1 MESTSSGIGI
11 TINERLLQKHTNAD
25 TLLFVSVLCVCEKWR
40 WQWRFA
46 GFHLQLISLFAL
58 SSMRVPSTTRFFLSL
73 GLLLLLLLPSS
84 CYDLHSPPV
93 FYSFFFRLF
102 VVVFAWW
109 SCLRQGA
116 TRSYSKSIAMNNF
129 TFFLKVSFIH
139 DLVKKILRLCSGRSS
154 WMLHLRS
161 LILRLLIL
169 LSLRKLGNGRYT

>member
-1 MESTSSGIGI
+1 MAPCQKPMESTSSGIGI

-93 FYSFFFRLF
+93 FYSFFVSPSSIFFPLHSSSYFVLLLF
-102 VVVFAWW
+102 
-109 SCLRQGA
+109 
-116 TRSYSKSIAMNNF
+116 SKGPNEI
-129 TFFLKVSFIH
+129 
-139 DLVKKILRLCSGRSS
+139 
-154 WMLHLRS
+154 S
-161 LILRLLIL
+161 LQ
-169 LSLRKLGNGRYT
+169 KYK